1 MTEKEIFK
9 GVILFMGYSGENKYF
24 SFRDG
29 YCETLPNV
37 TVGSAESAEF
47 GRTVSQFFRR
57 FSVGCD
63 CFRNMHV
70 LYAFCCGLSECGRD
84 VYVCENTDMQSFR
97 FGLPLLS
104 ADCGI
109 FISGDDCLKIS
120 FFNTDGFPV
129 SSGTL
134 SGVMNAEPAPVA
146 EKCGKITSS
155 TSFRNIYINNLADT
169 FSGTGYSIPAGISCG
184 NRSVRSLWLEFFSG
198 EDDTLVFQISDDGQ
212 RVNAYSSQ
220 TGFIS
225 YEKLILAYSLKLSE
239 KGQAVYL
246 PENFHYVADF
256 LNNDSPL
263 KLIRFSPDRKIP
275 PEAVKQRF
283 LTDPLYMCIHLAD
296 NRKDFIRTVKSLPQL
311 ASARRE
317 ITVDS
322 LENIPCGKTIL
333 ENDGRVIISRSGK
346 NRITLL
352 AQAYSS
358 ETASEICSDWSEKL
372 RRISTPRNA

>member
-1 MTEKEIFK
+1 
-9 GVILFMGYSGENKYF
+9 MGYSGENRYF
-24 SFRDG
+24 SFRDS
-29 YCETLPNV
+29 YCEALPDM
-37 TVGSAESAEF
+37 TIGSTEAAEF
-47 GRTVSQFFRR
+47 GRTIARFFRR

-63 CFRNMHV
+63 GFRNMHV
-70 LYAFCCGLSECGRD
+70 LYAMCSGLSECGRD
-84 VYVCENTDMQSFR
+84 VYVCENTDLPSFR

-109 FISGDDCLKIS
+109 FISGDGCLKIS

-129 SSGTL
+129 SPATL
-134 SGVMNAEPAPVA
+134 TDIMNATPVAPA

-220 TGFIS
+220 AGFIS
-225 YEKLILAYSLKLSE
+225 YEKLILAYSLKLSAT
-239 KGQAVYL
+239 GNSVWL
-246 PENFHYVADF
+246 PDNFHYAADF
-256 LNNDSPL
+256 LGTESPL
-263 KLIRFSPDRKIP
+263 KLRRFSTESHIP
-275 PEAVKQRF
+275 PEASRQRF
-283 LTDPLYMCIHLAD
+283 LIDPLYMCIHLAD
-296 NRKDFIRTVKSLPQL
+296 NREDFIRIVKSLPHL
-311 ASARRE
+311 AAAKRE
-317 ITVDS
+317 ITIDS
-322 LENIPCGKTIL
+322 VENIPCGKTIL
-333 ENDGRVIISRSGK
+333 ENDGRVIISRSGR

-358 ETASEICSDWSEKL
+358 ETAAELCSHWSEKL
-372 RRISTPRNA
+372 RRIGSHRNAL